1 MPHNIL
7 LKDLSQMHKIILI
20 IVLQFFSGFL
30 VAEAET
36 VSDEN
41 TAARVLSKQLYQNLE
56 IKNPLNIKVRK
67 LTRYGTKVSSEFAY
81 NLLEKIE
88 YELSREEYKKYF
100 PSVGKMTMGVPRS
113 LIEVLPNEDEDLQAQ
128 DAFLE
133 GTYEEVSEKVY
144 VRLRLVAEDGKSVS
158 RGEVSLPV
166 SKVKYDLSPKNKSI
180 VQKTEKEA
188 SQTKNPQPSDF
199 KIQLFLNRET
209 IVEGDDLKIIF
220 NSDTDCYL
228 SLLYQDVNGDRYI
241 IFPLKGQQK
250 RKLKAG
256 KFYDKITS
264 KIEISCVDG
273 CGEEVI
279 WAFASDRPIT
289 LPKGYVKNLNGSPLR
304 GYPKDVSIRVI
315 LEQFRS
321 INHNEKKAEK
331 RVYLT
336 THKKFRI

>member
-1 MPHNIL
+1 MPHNLL

-20 IVLQFFSGFL
+20 IVLLFFSGILF
-30 VAEAET
+30 AEAET

-113 LIEVLPNEDEDLQAQ
+113 LIEVLPNEDEDLKAQ
-128 DAFLE
+128 DAFLV
-133 GTYEEVSEKVY
+133 GDYNEVSEKVY
-144 VRLRLVAEDGKSVS
+144 VRLRLEAEDGKTVS
-158 RGEVSLPV
+158 SGKVSLPV
-166 SKVKYDLSPKNKSI
+166 SKVKYGLSPKNKSI
-180 VQKTEKEA
+180 IQKTEKEA
-188 SQTKNPQPSDF
+188 SQTENPQPSDF
-199 KIQLFLNRET
+199 KIQIFLNRET
-209 IVEGDDLKIIF
+209 IVHGDDLEIIF

-228 SLLYQDVNGDRYI
+228 SLLYQDTKGNRYI
-241 IFPLKGQQK
+241 IFPLKGEQK
-250 RKLKAG
+250 RRLKAG
-256 KFYDKITS
+256 KFHDKITS
-264 KIEISCVDG
+264 RIQISCDDG

-289 LPKGYVKNLNGSPLR
+289 LPKGYVKKLNGSPLR
-304 GYPKDVSIRVI
+304 GYPPEVSIRAI

-321 INHNEKKAEK
+321 INHSEKKAEK
-331 RVYLT
+331 RIYLT
-336 THKKFRI
+336 THPKIM